1 MYDII
6 PYGDGI
12 SIDKADCSHRLI
24 NVTEM
29 FKASGAPEHKRPVE
43 WFRQEQTQEL
53 VEELLKWAETTSIT
67 ETRKGTTEGGQRGGG
82 STWYCEELALAYAM
96 YLSPALHLACLRF
109 ILDSQRQPQQ
119 PAASTLS
126 REDVRQMI
134 QEELKSTRVPPH
146 QDDYLAL
153 ECNRE
158 TIAALKALGGISS
171 VKPLALY
178 LNVSRNTAQKR
189 LLRLA
194 KRGAIQR
201 INYGLYGLSGDNNV
215 D

>member
-12 SIDKADCSHRLI
+12 SIDKADRAHRLI

-29 FKASGAPEHKRPVE
+29 FKASGAPEHKKPYQ
-43 WFRQEQTQEL
+43 WFNQEQTQEL
-53 VEELLKWAETTSIT
+53 VEELAKVSQAPSIT
-67 ETRKGTTEGGQRGGG
+67 ETRKGGVSGGG

-96 YLSPALHLACLRF
+96 YLSPTLHLACLRF
-109 ILDSQRQPQQ
+109 ILDSQRQPQ

-126 REDVRQMI
+126 REDVRSI
-134 QEELKSTRVPPH
+134 VQEELKSTRVPPH

-158 TIAALKALGGISS
+158 TIAALQALGGISS

-189 LLRLA
+189 LLRLV

-201 INYGLYGLSGDNNV
+201 INYGLYGLSGENNA

>member
-12 SIDKADCSHRLI
+12 SIDKADRAHRLV

-29 FKASGAPEHKRPVE
+29 FKASGAPEHKKPYQ
-43 WFRQEQTQEL
+43 WFNQEQTQEL
-53 VEELLKWAETTSIT
+53 VEELLKVSQAPSIT

-96 YLSPALHLACLRF
+96 YLSPTLHLACLRF
-109 ILDSQRQPQQ
+109 ILDSQRQPA

-126 REDVRQMI
+126 REDVRSI
-134 QEELKSTRVPPH
+134 VQEELKSTRVPPH

-158 TIAALKALGGISS
+158 TIAALKALGGIAS
-171 VKPLALY
+171 VKLIARH
-178 LNVSRNTAQKR
+178 LNRTPNTVQKR
-189 LLRLA
+189 VIKLV

-201 INYGLYGLSGDNNV
+201 INYGLYGLSGENNA

>member
-12 SIDKADCSHRLI
+12 SIDKADRSHRLI

-29 FKASGAPEHKRPVE
+29 FKTSGAPEHKKPYQ
-43 WFRQEQTQEL
+43 WFNQEQTQEL
-53 VEELLKWAETTSIT
+53 VEELAKVSQAPSIT
-67 ETRKGTTEGGQRGGG
+67 ETRKGGASGGG

-109 ILDSQRQPQQ
+109 ILDSQRQPQ
-119 PAASTLS
+119 PAAPTLS

-134 QEELKSTRVPPH
+134 QEELKSTRIPPH